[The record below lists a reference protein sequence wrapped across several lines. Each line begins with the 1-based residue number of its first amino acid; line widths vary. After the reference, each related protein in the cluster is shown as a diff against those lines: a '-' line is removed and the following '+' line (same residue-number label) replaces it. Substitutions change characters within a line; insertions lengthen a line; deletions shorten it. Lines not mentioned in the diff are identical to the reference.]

1 MFGSLVFILPS
12 PHAGG
17 ELVLKHG
24 EDEYTFNAASTL
36 KDLTN
41 SIAYVAFY
49 SDVDHEVREVTDG
62 HRITVTYNLSW
73 AKSGGNTPPASG
85 GEPVLRPI
93 ADIQLDRSSFQS
105 TLVSLLANPQFLPN
119 GGMLGFALQ
128 HLYPLPTKIRF
139 DIEVSP
145 QLKGIDA
152 ILARTC
158 STIGIPYELR
168 VTYVSKGWILLTK
181 SLVYFDEF
189 DEEDV
194 FS

>member
-1 MFGSLVFILPS
+1 MLTSALTGKGSFFKSHKDTPRGDHMFGSLVFILPS

-105 TLVSLLANPQFLPN
+105 TLVFLLAILNSFLTAVCSV
-119 GGMLGFALQ
+119 LLFSTCTLSQ
-128 HLYPLPTKIRF
+128 QKSDSISKSHL
-139 DIEVSP
+139 S
-145 QLKGIDA
+145 
-152 ILARTC
+152 
-158 STIGIPYELR
+158 
-168 VTYVSKGWILLTK
+168 SKGSTPFLLAHAAP
-181 SLVYFDEF
+181 SVYPM
-189 DEEDV
+189 
-194 FS
+194 S